1 MFRGRG
7 IRAQHIPFEAI
18 LTMTQLTSLLRAAII
33 ATIAAAILP
42 VLAAAQAKPW
52 ISHDCGN
59 GVSLRI
65 SSPAALQGGLLQA
78 EVRSA
83 ATLTGID
90 ATWAD
95 HALPFWPVAPSANVQ
110 RLNGQGA
117 KVQRANIQRALLGI
131 DLEEKSGEYEVS
143 FAAQLPGG
151 EQVSCS
157 ARVTVK
163 EGKFPVESLKVAP
176 EFVEPKP
183 EDVERANKEG
193 QRLRELFAT
202 ATPERMWR
210 GSFRLPLPGATNARN
225 FGRRRVLNGQPHSP
239 HTGVDFPAPAG
250 TLIHASQRGRVVLA
264 ENLYFSGNTV
274 LLDHGL
280 GVYTFYGHMSSIS
293 VSVGDVVSPGAILG
307 RVGATGRVTGPHLH
321 WGLTVNQARVN
332 PLQIVGLPGQ

>member
-18 LTMTQLTSLLRAAII
+18 LTMTRLTSVLRAAII
-33 ATIAAAILP
+33 ATIAFAILP
-42 VLAAAQAKPW
+42 ARATAQAKLW

-59 GVSLRI
+59 GVSLRL
-65 SSPAALQGGLLQA
+65 SSPAALQGGLVQA
-78 EVRSA
+78 EVRGA
-83 ATLTGID
+83 PPLTGID
-90 ATWAD
+90 AKWAD
-95 HALPFWPVAPSANVQ
+95 HALPFWPVAPSAKVQ
-110 RLNGQGA
+110 GTR
-117 KVQRANIQRALLGI
+117 VQRANIQRALLGI
-131 DLEEKSGEYEVS
+131 DLEQKSGEYEIA
-143 FAAQLPGG
+143 FAAQLPVG

-157 ARVTVK
+157 ARVLVK
-163 EGKFPVESLKVAP
+163 EGKFAVENLKVAP

-250 TLIHASQRGRVVLA
+250 TVIHASQRGRVVLA

-293 VSVGDVVSPGAILG
+293 VKAGDVVNAGAILG
-307 RVGATGRVTGPHLH
+307 HVGATGRVTGPHLH

-332 PLQIVGLPGQ
+332 PLQIVGLPAQ